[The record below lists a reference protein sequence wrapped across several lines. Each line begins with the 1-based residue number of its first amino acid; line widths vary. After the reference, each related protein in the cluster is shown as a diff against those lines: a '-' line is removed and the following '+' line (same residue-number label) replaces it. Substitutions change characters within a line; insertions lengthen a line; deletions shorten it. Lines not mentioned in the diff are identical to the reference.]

1 MRISDWSS
9 DVCSSDLMPA
19 RLDRL
24 PRRRLTRRA
33 GAALLGGGG
42 GEAEILER
50 DAETSRPRTRP
61 VLDERQRGKG
71 AARVAISVEKRL
83 VAARPAGELL
93 AHVARRGGLADHPRF
108 RSAERRGG
116 ERRASPCETR
126 G

>member
-71 AARVAISVEKRL
+71 ADRKSGVEGQRVAVRVDL
-83 VAARPAGELL
+83 GG
-93 AHVARRGGLADHPRF
+93 RRIHKQNT
-108 RSAERRGG
+108 SI
-116 ERRASPCETR
+116 RAP
-126 G
+126 